1 MTQRMMTGV
10 AAASRMVHVIE
21 NAKRPV
27 LVFVHCIAFWGQCTV
42 PAMSADCP
50 RFLAIVGAVGALLL
64 NSTVAAAA
72 PKDDAAED
80 LAKKAIYT
88 DYLGTKFDE
97 AEKKLKKAIA
107 LCKPS
112 GACSKNVKATL
123 YCDLGIVYAGGM
135 NRNDD
140 AKAQFAL
147 ALEQDPKV
155 VPDSDLVSPEIE
167 ALFAEAKKGGG
178 GGGKQPAGEPGPAP
192 AGGGSGDLVHTPP
205 AEQATLTPV
214 PLFAQLPA
222 GTTAARVQLS
232 YKPFGAS
239 EWKALEMKPH
249 GKGYGV
255 EVPCVEI
262 GSAQGDLS
270 YYIQAFDAQQNLVS
284 WSGTRQAPNKVP
296 IRSVLQGD
304 APHLPGLPPPA
315 KCADTG
321 DCPPEFPGCK
331 GHDDKK
337 PSCDPADPDCKPEEE
352 KPAFRKNWISISVQQ
367 DFLVMPANTNT
378 CFSGTVGGVAYNSP
392 YDCFDLGGNYYKTN
406 PYMGSGDVVNGGVSV
421 ATTRLLAG
429 YDRVIVAGFALGVRL
444 GAAFRGGPTVPTKPA
459 FLPFHGEI
467 RASYWFG
474 SDPFSRTVRPY
485 ILINGGVAQVDGSV
499 SVILYQNAMDYMND
513 TRSTYKA
520 WRKAGT
526 EFVGG
531 GVGLMLAPGPRHGLF
546 LEFKVAELLPTTGTS
561 FNLAIG
567 YALGL

>member
-1 MTQRMMTGV
+1 MTQRMMT
-10 AAASRMVHVIE
+10 AASRMVHVIE
-21 NAKRPV
+21 NAKRPAP
-27 LVFVHCIAFWGQCTV
+27 VFVHCIAFQGQCTV
-42 PAMSADCP
+42 PAMSAGYP
-50 RFLAIVGAVGALLL
+50 RFLAIVGAVGALFL
-64 NSTVAAAA
+64 NSTIAAAA
-72 PKDDAAED
+72 PKDSAAEE

-88 DYLGTKFDE
+88 DYLGTKFEE
-97 AEKKLKKAIA
+97 AEKKLLQAIK
-107 LCKPS
+107 LCKPN
-112 GACSKNVKATL
+112 GACSDSVKATL

-147 ALEQDPKV
+147 ALKADPKV
-155 VPDSDLVSPEIE
+155 TPDSDLVSPEIE

-178 GGGKQPAGEPGPAP
+178 GGGTKPPKEEPGTAP
-192 AGGGSGDLVHTPP
+192 TGGGGGDLIHTPP

-222 GTTAARVQLS
+222 GTSASRVQLS

-249 GKGYGV
+249 GKGFGV
-255 EVPCVEI
+255 EIPCVEI
-262 GSAQGDLS
+262 GSASGDLS

-296 IRSVLQGD
+296 IRTLLQGD

-315 KCADTG
+315 KCQDT
-321 DCPPEFPGCK
+321 DVCPPDFPGCK
-331 GHDDKK
+331 GSGDKK

-352 KPAFRKNWISISVQQ
+352 KPQGRKNWISISVQQ
-367 DFLVMPANTNT
+367 DFLAMPGNNNT
-378 CFSGTVGGVAYNSP
+378 CYAAD
-392 YDCFDLGGNYYKTN
+392 YDCFDSSGAYHGGPPSAPL
-406 PYMGSGDVVNGGVSV
+406 PYQGSGDVVNGGVSV
-421 ATTRLLAG
+421 TTTRLLAG
-429 YDRVIVAGFALGVRL
+429 YDRVIVAGFALGIRV
-444 GAAFRGGPTVPTKPA
+444 GYAFRGGPQVPHKPN
-459 FLPFHGEI
+459 FLPFHGEL

-485 ILINGGVAQVDGSV
+485 LILNGGVGEIDGSV
-499 SVILYQNAMDYMND
+499 PVIVYQTAADYVSN
-513 TRSTYKA
+513 TQTTWKA
-520 WRKAGT
+520 WRKVGT

-531 GVGLMLAPGPRHGLF
+531 GLGLMLAPGPRHGPF
-546 LEFKVAELLPTTGTS
+546 LEFKVAELLPTAGTS